1 MNHRTRVAA
10 ALIGASMTCA
20 LQAQTIVAPS
30 GRTLFRGASL
40 VRTTFEI
47 DRSSFNANGQFV
59 TVTKYVPVLAVVY
72 GFYPKWSVIAAQPYA
87 GVQVTS
93 RMPGMVQ
100 TQGFSGLADAHLLI
114 QYDGLYSRNSP
125 GGMTRLSGVFGLQVP
140 TGSAR
145 ITTGA
150 VEYSAG
156 LIFEKAV
163 KLSYVFSADSEY
175 TFSSANNRAISTG
188 DSFRFDGAVAR
199 FIIPNEKPATIAGP
213 WKHVYSRIFRNGT
226 YFIFELNGQWQAS
239 GTVHGNLTENTG
251 GTKLSVSPGIQYF
264 VSNSFLAELSFP
276 IPVVRNLSGIQPRPE
291 TSVVMGFRY
300 LF

>member
-1 MNHRTRVAA
+1 MDRRTRVAT
-10 ALIGASMTCA
+10 ALIGASMACA
-20 LQAQTIVAPS
+20 LHAQTIVAPS

-40 VRTTFEI
+40 LRSTFEI
-47 DRSSFNANGQFV
+47 DRSSFNASGQSV

-72 GFYPKWSVIAAQPYA
+72 GFRPQWTLIAAQPYA
-87 GVQVTS
+87 GIQMTS

-100 TQGFSGLADAHLLI
+100 KLGFSGLGDTRLFI

-125 GGMTRLSGVFGLQVP
+125 GGLTRLSGVFGLQVP
-140 TGSAR
+140 TGSSR

-150 VEYSAG
+150 AEYTAG

-175 TFSSANNRAISTG
+175 TFSTANSRGISTG

-199 FIIPNEKPATIAGP
+199 FIIPKGELASNAGP
-213 WKHVYSRIFRNGT
+213 WKHAYSRIFRNGA

-239 GTVHGNLTENTG
+239 GTLRGNSNADTG
-251 GTKLSVSPGIQYF
+251 GTTLAVSPGIQYF

-291 TSVVMGFRY
+291 NSVVMGFRY